1 MKRLVQ
7 TLERE
12 RSIQRQALCQAMF
25 LFQNA
30 MQRPGQHSARTLSF
44 LELDEGPV
52 MPDLAL
58 TALAIILVLRERP
71 QGKGSLGH
79 VCIKLPCS
87 KLPLS
92 IDCWQIFR
100 LFWNAALYNRSNPS
114 LPYVSRGVRET

>member
-1 MKRLVQ
+1 
-7 TLERE
+7 
-12 RSIQRQALCQAMF
+12 MF

-71 QGKGSLGH
+71 QGQGLAGTCVYKTALFEATTIRRLLEDFQAVLERCIAQPQQPISALRVTRSGRSLE
-79 VCIKLPCS
+79 
-87 KLPLS
+87 
-92 IDCWQIFR
+92 
-100 LFWNAALYNRSNPS
+100 
-114 LPYVSRGVRET
+114 ET